1 MKKMHKPWA
10 GHADEEVLIFGAA
23 DGQEQKKKSGGGDG
37 DDSSEKGEGSQK
49 TAKKGEELKAE
60 MDDLIDE
67 IDEVL
72 EQNAE
77 EFVKNYVQRG
87 GE

>member
-1 MKKMHKPWA
+1 MRSTPAHSKILVW
-10 GHADEEVLIFGAA
+10 GAA
-23 DGQEQKKKSGGGDG
+23 DQKQKEKQGGGDEPTG
-37 DDSSEKGEGSQK
+37 DAGAEGGTK
-49 TAKKGEELKAE
+49 LAKKGEELKEE
-60 MDDLIDE
+60 MDSLIDE

-72 EQNAE
+72 EENAE